1 MLSTDVATKKLTIV
15 IVGLSLSEVS
25 GHFNNNSFVQTI
37 RPRDKLSH
45 VALWF
50 KLIILDTNL
59 KDNAQ
64 LYILS
69 VP

>member
-37 RPRDKLSH
+37 RPHDKLSH

-50 KLIILDTNL
+50 KLIILGTNL

-69 VP
+69 MP

>member
-1 MLSTDVATKKLTIV
+1 MSTDVATKKLTIV

-25 GHFNNNSFVQTI
+25 GHFNNN
-37 RPRDKLSH
+37 KLSH

-69 VP
+69 MP